1 MSVKLAVLKSGEDV
15 VANIREIVSED
26 EGKSIS
32 YLFTNPYSVKLF
44 TQMDSD
50 KKEYSVSFSSWIPLS
65 KDNDIVVP
73 LDWVVCVV
81 DPIEMVVES
90 YEEKV
95 NGRTK

>member
-1 MSVKLAVLKSGEDV
+1 MAVKLAVLKSGEDV
-15 VANIREIVSED
+15 VANIREIVSEEED
-26 EGKSIS
+26 KTIS

-50 KKEYSVSFSSWIPLS
+50 KKEYSVSFNPWIPLS
-65 KDNDIVVP
+65 KDKDIVVP